1 MRCTNGA
8 TMTQAETTSNGPLE
22 DKLRIN
28 LSSSDDASEEA
39 ADVPELSEDDVF
51 HLLQNERR
59 RRVLAYLREHDD
71 GEGVDMR
78 DVVDAIAAEEHD
90 TTVQALRSKERQR
103 VYIALYQSHLPK
115 LDDAGVIEYDQRRGW
130 VSRTAAT
137 ENVERY
143 LETDTASSDAD
154 TDEDAVPSETA
165 ATGVAAVLLV
175 AGYSGYV
182 PVLTDAI
189 VSIGLFALLCVMVA
203 RRRLD

>member
-1 MRCTNGA
+1 MPPIEA
-8 TMTQAETTSNGPLE
+8 TSNGALQ

-28 LSSSDDASEEA
+28 LSGSDDDSADVGDA
-39 ADVPELSEDDVF
+39 ADSAPETPDLDEDDVF

-71 GEGVDMR
+71 GDGVDMR

-130 VSRTAAT
+130 VSRTATTSDIEGYLKHNT
-137 ENVERY
+137 ETE
-143 LETDTASSDAD
+143 
-154 TDEDAVPSETA
+154 DEDADAVYSETA
-165 ATGVAAVLLV
+165 VTGVAAVLLV

-182 PVLTDAI
+182 PLLTDAI
-189 VSIGLFALLCVMVA
+189 VSIALFALLCSIA
-203 RRRLD
+203 IRRQFA

>member
-1 MRCTNGA
+1 MPPI
-8 TMTQAETTSNGPLE
+8 ETTSNGPLQ

-28 LSSSDDASEEA
+28 LSGSDDEATDAAEA
-39 ADVPELSEDDVF
+39 ATDTPDLDEDEVF

-115 LDDAGVIEYDQRRGW
+115 LDDANVIEYDQRRGW
-130 VSRTAAT
+130 VSRTET
-137 ENVERY
+137 TPDVERY
-143 LETDTASSDAD
+143 LENGTETED
-154 TDEDAVPSETA
+154 DEDDAASETA
-165 ATGVAAVLLV
+165 VTGVAAILLV

-182 PVLTDAI
+182 PLLTDAI
-189 VSIGLFALLCVMVA
+189 VSIALFALLCSIA
-203 RRRLD
+203 LRRRLT